1 VDEEILCE
9 VLRVIAGM
17 AASTDEGV
25 NRIAIKAI
33 DLFHGGAGF
42 PGAR

>member
-9 VLRVIAGM
+9 ILRVIAGM
-17 AASTDEGV
+17 AASTDKGV

-33 DLFHGGAGF
+33 DLFRGDAGF
-42 PGAR
+42 RGTR